1 MALPEYEKPP
11 TGPVETL
18 PSVTKISIGEAKTMG
33 FVGAILNLVGLL
45 AGAATGV
52 GAVLTIVGIILI
64 YVGVSRLSDKVKDP
78 RPRKYYLNY
87 LIFGII
93 AIVIAIIGLIA
104 ALGALIFSAGAG
116 LIGGLAGLLAT
127 LGIVIVVFII
137 TYVLLIIASMNLR
150 KSYDIIKTYTK
161 IDMFGTAGFL
171 YFLGAILLIILVG
184 GIILF
189 IAVILEL
196 IAWASLPDTIE
207 LPSTPGKEPSPVQTT
222 PI

>member
-1 MALPEYEKPP
+1 MPGYEKPP
-11 TGPVETL
+11 ISPVEPT
-18 PSVTKISIGEAKTMG
+18 PSVTKINIGEAKTMG
-33 FVGAILNLVGLL
+33 FVGAILNLIGLI

-52 GAVLTIVGIILI
+52 GLILTIIGIILI
-64 YVGVSRLSDKVKDP
+64 YIGVSRLSDKIGNPNP
-78 RPRKYYLNY
+78 RRYYFNY

-93 AIVIAIIGLIA
+93 AFIVLIIGLII
-104 ALGALIFSAGAG
+104 ALGSIIFTAGAG
-116 LIGGLAGLLAT
+116 LIGGLSGLLAA
-127 LGIVIVVFII
+127 LGIFILVFII
-137 TYVLLIIASMNLR
+137 TYVLLIIAALNLR

-196 IAWASLPDTIE
+196 VAWASLPEFIE
-207 LPSTPGKEPSPVQTT
+207 LPTRSEREMPSPLTT